1 MSSGTTSSNVR
12 RGTGAVLPVVVL
24 ALAAAGCSSG
34 GLDQVPLPAPSIG
47 PSYHLTATFANALN
61 LPAKAPVKVN
71 GADVG
76 QVESMR
82 AHDYNAVVTVRVR
95 SGVSLP
101 VGTTAELRSA
111 TPLGDVFIALTP
123 PPDPAVAGGRTL
135 RDGDAIPQSGT
146 SAAATIEEVLTRAA
160 LLVNGGVIRD
170 LTKVINGAGAEL
182 DGRGDRLA
190 DLIAET
196 TQLVR
201 TLSARSDQIR
211 SAVRDAAALTDTVAA
226 QQSTVNDAVAAAGP
240 ALDAIGSNTRNI
252 VDLVGRLNRIAL
264 LLQKFPTIN
273 GTGGRSIV
281 TDLNN
286 LAAGLNTAA
295 TDPEA
300 NLDSLNKTFAIV
312 GGKVANATGA
322 TADADIIQFA
332 LGTGP
337 DPNFPGDPTAKV
349 PDGTDWANFVG
360 SLAYT
365 LGRLHDRVIGP
376 GR

>member
-1 MSSGTTSSNVR
+1 MRLETTRSGAWR
-12 RGTGAVLPVVVL
+12 AAVLAVPVL
-24 ALAAAGCSSG
+24 ALAAAGCSAG

-47 PSYHLTATFANALN
+47 HSYRLTATFANALN

-82 AHDYNAVVTVRVR
+82 ARDYAAVVTVRVR
-95 SGVSLP
+95 SEVSLP

-123 PPDPAVAGGRTL
+123 PDQAVTGGPVL
-135 RDGDAIPQSGT
+135 HDGDSIPQSAT
-146 SAAATIEEVLTRAA
+146 AAAATIEEVLTRAA

-170 LTKVINGAGAEL
+170 LTKVINGAGTEL
-182 DGRGDRLA
+182 DGRGDRLG
-190 DLIAET
+190 DLIAQT
-196 TQLVR
+196 TDLVR
-201 TLSARSDQIR
+201 KLAARSDQIR
-211 SAVRDAAALTDTVAA
+211 TAVHDAAALTDTVAG
-226 QQSTVNDAVAAAGP
+226 QQSTLNDAVAAAGP

-252 VDLVGRLNRIAL
+252 VDLVGRLSRISAL
-264 LLQKFPTIN
+264 LEKFPSIN
-273 GTGGRSIV
+273 GTGKRSII

-286 LAAGLNTAA
+286 LAAGMNTAA
-295 TDPEA
+295 NDPRA
-300 NLDSLNKTFAIV
+300 NLDSLNQTFAIV
-312 GGKVANATGA
+312 GAKVGNSTGA
-322 TADADIIQFA
+322 SADADIIQLA
-332 LGTGP
+332 VGAGP
-337 DPNFPGDPTAKV
+337 DPNFPGTPEARV
-349 PDGTDWANFVG
+349 PDQTDWANFVG

>member
-1 MSSGTTSSNVR
+1 MSSDTTRSSVR
-12 RGTGAVLPVVVL
+12 RGAGAVLPVVVL
-24 ALAAAGCSSG
+24 ALAAAGCASG

-47 PSYHLTATFANALN
+47 PSYRLTATFANALN

-123 PPDPAVAGGRTL
+123 PPDAAAGGRTL
-135 RDGDAIPQSGT
+135 HDGDAIPQSGT

-170 LTKVINGAGAEL
+170 LTKVINGAGTEL

-196 TQLVR
+196 TKLVE

-211 SAVRDAAALTDTVAA
+211 STVRDAAALTDTVAA

-240 ALDAIGSNTRNI
+240 ALDAIGSNTQNI
-252 VDLVGRLNRIAL
+252 VDLVGRLDRIAVL
-264 LLQKFPTIN
+264 LEKFPSIN

-281 TDLNN
+281 ADLNN

-312 GGKVANATGA
+312 GGKVANGTGA

-332 LGTGP
+332 LGAGP
-337 DPNFPGDPTAKV
+337 DPNFPGDSTAKV